1 MYTGGFPSPASD
13 YASVTRP
20 AGRGLGVL
28 AQGSFLATHASLG
41 HVVADQARAVRLL
54 QAVLPAARWTP
65 PPNVPPLDTT
75 SAMTGINTTRDRYEK
90 LHAQGRQPARG
101 CHTAFD
107 PIGFGFE
114 HFDEGGRYRA
124 KEKTF
129 DINSARLVTAPDGT
143 TITFTDE
150 EDLMTGG
157 RRTSRSSTSACR
169 AYLAAFAFGSDEAC
183 LGASQVTALQSGSIG
198 IAEAFARLA
207 TEPHF
212 TQRSS
217 Q

>member
-1 MYTGGFPSPASD
+1 
-13 YASVTRP
+13 V
-20 AGRGLGVL
+20 
-28 AQGSFLATHASLG
+28 
-41 HVVADQARAVRLL
+41 
-54 QAVLPAARWTP
+54 
-65 PPNVPPLDTT
+65 
-75 SAMTGINTTRDRYEK
+75 NTTRDRYEK
-90 LHAQGRQPARG
+90 LHALTNGATGSCAG
-101 CHTAFD
+101 CHKVFD

-129 DINSARLVTAPDGT
+129 DINSTGMISAPGGT
-143 TITFTDE
+143 TINFTDQK
-150 EDLMTGG
+150 DLMMAVAAQPIIHQCL
-157 RRTSRSSTSACR
+157 S
-169 AYLAAFAFGSDEAC
+169 AYLAAYAYGSDEAC

-207 TEPHF
+207 SEPHF